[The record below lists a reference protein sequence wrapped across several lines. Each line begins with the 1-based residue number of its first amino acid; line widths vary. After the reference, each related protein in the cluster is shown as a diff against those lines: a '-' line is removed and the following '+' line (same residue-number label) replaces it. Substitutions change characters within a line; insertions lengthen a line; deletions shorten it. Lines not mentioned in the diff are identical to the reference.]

1 MNSVILIGRLTA
13 KPEVAYTSANRP
25 VTKFTI
31 AVDRRNRDK
40 GANFIRL
47 TAFDK
52 TAETI
57 CRYLD
62 KGRQIAI
69 RGRIETGSY
78 QKDGQTIYT
87 QDIIIDEFDF
97 IGNKTEVEKRDN
109 NSYHNYGGY
118 SEEPTNYRRYEETSL
133 F

>member
-1 MNSVILIGRLTA
+1 MNNVILIGRLTA
-13 KPEVAYTSANRP
+13 KPEVSYTSSNMA

-31 AVDRRNRDK
+31 AVDKGKDK
-40 GANFIRL
+40 GANFIRV

-52 TAETI
+52 TAELI
-57 CRYLD
+57 CRYMD
-62 KGRQIAI
+62 KGRQIAVI
-69 RGRIETGSY
+69 GRIETGSY

-87 QDIIIDEFDF
+87 QDVIIDRAEF

-118 SEEPTNYRRYEETSL
+118 SEEPTNYRRYEETDI